1 MKRRKWVLQ
10 NHKPDADWTVLENM
24 IHIDEIMELSTVEYA
39 DSTEEFEADCIPVGD
54 IPFIAEWL
62 WKNHKKKMEPIEIP
76 ECLRKNEFLK
86 RGYRFVEKKDLPFGS
101 RQKYFVKYV
110 SELKVFNSALYDG
123 NIPGWDVLPAGKY
136 LVSEWINILSEF
148 MLLVIIV
155 VYLFQSTTTSV
166 ARIIA
171 SIWNTDLTSQTDDN
185 IVTLLIIFFASFILC
200 LGFIFI
206 ADRERKHF
214 EKAQDE
220 VKEELSN

>member
-1 MKRRKWVLQ
+1 MGGKKEDRDKNQKGFIFQIIAGIFNAL
-10 NHKPDADWTVLENM
+10 HLE
-24 IHIDEIMELSTVEYA
+24 LFS
-39 DSTEEFEADCIPVGD
+39 PVG
-54 IPFIAEWL
+54 
-62 WKNHKKKMEPIEIP
+62 
-76 ECLRKNEFLK
+76 R
-86 RGYRFVEKKDLPFGS
+86 
-101 RQKYFVKYV
+101 
-110 SELKVFNSALYDG
+110 
-123 NIPGWDVLPAGKY
+123 
-136 LVSEWINILSEF
+136 INILSEF

-206 ADRERKHF
+206 ADQERKHF